1 MEKKK
6 SVIEKITLNAATFKN
21 EGCNPTYINLF
32 FGRNGAGKSSIA
44 KAIAAGEGLT
54 WNASENP
61 DDYEILIYDQ
71 DFIEDNF
78 SEYDN
83 LLGVFTVNQV
93 NIEIQKRI
101 DALGVEKVQVV
112 NEMSGL
118 IDDGNKK
125 KDVKES
131 LLAQLQNECWSRSAR
146 LRNDFDATLS
156 GKKRKN
162 TFTEKILF
170 TSNPKAHNLIKL
182 KELYDVAFD
191 SNSQAYGLLRK
202 SSDASGR
209 YDLSGEELMGRS
221 IISSSDTPFAVFM
234 KALGAT
240 DWVKNG
246 HAHYVKNTDGKC
258 PFCQQTMP
266 RDFEK
271 DVASCFDEQ
280 YQNDQNA
287 LAEFQAAYKS
297 FTKSIW
303 IVFEQNQSNVYPK
316 LDMNSYRD
324 KLAILQTTV
333 TSNLRQ
339 IERKI
344 ESPALTME
352 LVDIKTLIADIDA
365 IIDVYNE
372 QIKANNEVVNS
383 KKAKKKECEDAVWE
397 HLADMFSK
405 EIADYRASL
414 AAAEKDLTELGD
426 KYKDK
431 KQRSLQIQTE
441 VLNLRNQTVNTGAAI
456 DGINKLLKDSGFQG
470 FSLRQKENNQ
480 DVYEVIRENGKVA
493 EKLSEGEKNFIA
505 FLYFYHL
512 VRGSGKAGTSAMI
525 RDVETS
531 GYVRNVADN
540 REKIVIIDD
549 PVSSMDSNT
558 LFIVSS
564 LVREMIEVCN
574 NNVDY
579 AHRIMDGM
587 YIKQIFI
594 LTHNAYF
601 YREISCNQVSRY
613 ESVSFFM
620 IRKVNNIST
629 VECCENKPKSALEN
643 PSNRNPVQ
651 NSYTAL
657 WEEYKELNSTIP
669 LLNVIRRILD
679 YYFIQLCGYQEID
692 IRKTILETHK
702 DAFVDAGSDG
712 RKDYTKLHLA
722 TIMLSYIGSAESFI
736 DGLNLVEDSTDAG
749 QYKMVLEMIFDKLKQ
764 GQHFKMMTARKSD

>member
-6 SVIEKITLNAATFKN
+6 SVIEKITLNAATFTN
-21 EGCNPTYINLF
+21 EEFNPAYINLF
-32 FGRNGAGKSSIA
+32 FGRNGAGKSSVA
-44 KAIAAGEGLT
+44 KAIAVGEGLA
-54 WNASENP
+54 WKAGENP

-71 DFIEDNF
+71 DFIDDNF
-78 SEYDN
+78 ASYDS
-83 LLGVFTVNQV
+83 LQGVFTVDQV
-93 NIEIQKRI
+93 NIEIQKKI
-101 DALGVEKVQVV
+101 DALGVEKVQVAG
-112 NEMSGL
+112 EMSGL
-118 IDDGNKK
+118 IEAGNKK
-125 KDVKES
+125 KGVKES
-131 LLAQLQNECWSRSAR
+131 LLTQLQNECWSRSAEVR
-146 LRNDFDATLS
+146 DDFDATQG

-162 TFTEKILF
+162 TFTEKILS
-170 TSNPKAHNLIKL
+170 TVNPKAHDLIKL

-191 SNSQAYGLLRK
+191 ANSQAYSLLQK
-202 SSDASGR
+202 SSGASGR
-209 YDLSGEELMGRS
+209 YDLSGEELMERS

-246 HAHYVKNTDGKC
+246 HAHYVKSAGDKC
-258 PFCQQTMP
+258 PFCQQTLP
-266 RDFEK
+266 VDFEK

-280 YQNDQNA
+280 YQNDQSA
-287 LAEFQAAYKS
+287 LAEFQAVYKGW
-297 FTKSIW
+297 TQSILG
-303 IVFEQNQSNVYPK
+303 VFEQNLTNVYPK
-316 LDMNSYRD
+316 LDMSSYRD

-339 IERKI
+339 IERKV

-352 LVDIKTLIADIDA
+352 LEDVKTLIADIDV
-365 IIDVYNE
+365 IIDGHNE

-383 KKAKKKECEDAVWE
+383 KKAKKKECEVAVWE
-397 HLADMFSK
+397 HLADMLSK
-405 EIADYRASL
+405 EIVDYRTSL
-414 AAAEKDLTELGD
+414 AAAEKDLKDLGD
-426 KYKDK
+426 KYKEK

-441 VLNLRNQTVNTGAAI
+441 VGNLRNQTVNTSAAI

-470 FSLRQKENNQ
+470 FSLREKENIQ

-512 VRGSGKAGTSAMI
+512 VRGSGQAGTSAII
-525 RDVETS
+525 RDDGTQ
-531 GYVRNVADN
+531 GYVQNAADS

-579 AHRIMDGM
+579 AHRIMDGT

-601 YREISCNQVSRY
+601 HREISYNQVSRY

-620 IRKVNNIST
+620 IRKVDNIST
-629 VECCENKPKSALEN
+629 VECCENKAKSALDD

-651 NSYTAL
+651 NSYAAL

-679 YYFIQLCGYQEID
+679 YYFIQLCGYQETD
-692 IRKTILETHK
+692 IRKNILEIHK
-702 DAFVDAGSDG
+702 DDFVNESSDG

-722 TIMLSYIGSAESFI
+722 TAMLSYIGCAEGFV
-736 DGLNLVEDSTDAG
+736 DGFNLIEDCTDAG
-749 QYKMVLEMIFDKLKQ
+749 QYKAVLEMIFDKLKQ
-764 GQHFKMMTARKSD
+764 SQHFKMMTAKKSN